1 MIAHRLKTVE
11 KCDQIFFIDG
21 GKVADQGTFQELIET
36 NESFKNM
43 ANHA

>member
-21 GKVADQGTFQELIET
+21 GKVAGQGTFTELMET
-36 NESFKNM
+36 NEKFKNM